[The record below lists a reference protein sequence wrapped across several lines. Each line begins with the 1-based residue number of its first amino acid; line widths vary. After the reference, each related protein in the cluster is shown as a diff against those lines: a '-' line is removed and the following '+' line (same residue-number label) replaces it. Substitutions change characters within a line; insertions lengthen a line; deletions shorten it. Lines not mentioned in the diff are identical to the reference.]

1 MAVTQDVV
9 LAVLLE
15 EGGKMKNSE
24 LLMKFKGPLNCYDPM
39 EKKQNRELFK
49 TIINTLA
56 VVKEIEEVK
65 YVVLRKKFQH
75 LLKLSSQDGNVL
87 KDEGGD
93 EEQDKVELKPTA
105 EDHQQRDMCEN
116 ETPPEEN
123 KPEQNIPSD
132 GEADHS
138 HCSPAPSFIELALQR
153 QKSADI
159 KVKKSLHFIMPLK
172 PGTDNTQNHGPA
184 CSTNTST
191 SETSAHK
198 RFALPLRVPPIA
210 LTPVA
215 QKEKIKI
222 LSNSSNPVQVHLAP
236 PVSSMPGPPCSPKY
250 KRRSSVDSVGIG
262 SSPQPRRHCKSVKP
276 VEEPKYSD
284 TIPLDISEH
293 QWMVTSASGRWALV
307 YGLLLNDTQLA
318 EKKDFIS
325 GFTAL
330 HWAAKSGNSEM
341 LCKIIDMSRKNSK
354 GVDINA
360 KSYAG
365 YTPLHVAAIHGQEY
379 IIGILVNE
387 YGANC
392 HIRDNS
398 GKKPHHYLDQGAS
411 HSIRELLGGVKVVRS
426 EPQRN
431 MDDTETHKHSH
442 TISRLFQPQTIG
454 YKKKPKSRNTFLS
467 MAEDTKDEKGEKGEQ
482 SNPMHRAFSD
492 VFS

>member
-1 MAVTQDVV
+1 MAVTQDAV
-9 LAVLLE
+9 LAALLA
-15 EGGKMKNSE
+15 EGGKIKNSE
-24 LLMKFKGPLNCYDPM
+24 LLIKFKDPLNCSDPT

-56 VVKEIEEVK
+56 VVKEFEEVK
-65 YVVLRKKFQH
+65 HIVLRKKFQH
-75 LLKLSSQDGNVL
+75 LLKLSSEEENGEEQ

-93 EEQDKVELKPTA
+93 EEQEKVGLKPTV
-105 EDHQQRDMCEN
+105 EEQQQREMCEN

-123 KPEQNIPSD
+123 KPEKNVPSD
-132 GEADHS
+132 GESS

-153 QKSADI
+153 QKSADF
-159 KVKKSLHFIMPLK
+159 KVKKSLHFVMPLK
-172 PGTDNTQNHGPA
+172 PGTDNTEKHGPA

-191 SETSAHK
+191 SETSTHK
-198 RFALPLRVPPIA
+198 RFALPLRVPPVA
-210 LTPVA
+210 VTPVA
-215 QKEKIKI
+215 QEGKIKI
-222 LSNSSNPVQVHLAP
+222 PSNDNNPVQPHLAP
-236 PVSSMPGPPCSPKY
+236 PVSAMPGPPYSPRY
-250 KRRSSVDSVGIG
+250 KRHSSADSVGIG

-276 VEEPKYSD
+276 VEEPRYSD

-293 QWMVTSASGRWALV
+293 QWMVMSASGHWALV
-307 YGLLLNDTQLA
+307 YGLLLNDAQLA

-330 HWAAKSGNSEM
+330 HWAAKSGNSNM
-341 LCKIIDMSRKNSK
+341 LCKIIDLSRKNGK

-365 YTPLHVAAIHGQEY
+365 YTPLHVAAIHSQEY

-431 MDDTETHKHSH
+431 TDDTDTHKHSH

-467 MAEDTKDEKGEKGEQ
+467 MAEDTKDTKDEKGEQ
-482 SNPMHRAFSD
+482 SNPTHRAFSD